1 MDAKDEI
8 IFLGPT
14 NGIFIL
20 SSSTSVFAFLRRL
33 ELRRADGD
41 LSLSLSLEEGRE
53 LERVRR
59 LDLRRFDG
67 EVSFSLS
74 FEEDREL
81 ERDFIVVLVTVR
93 VDIKALN
100 LGVHLKR
107 KRGVWRGGRKVAQ
120 LAKGSL

>member
-53 LERVRR
+53 LERR

-67 EVSFSLS
+67 EVSSSLS